1 MSDEIR
7 RLSDE
12 LAREPASLVFLPLG
26 EALRRQGQTDFA
38 LKVALRGL
46 ERHPHNADAHDLL
59 ARIAVDRGELER
71 AFDEWDMVLRFA
83 PRHAGA
89 RKGMGFVL
97 FRQGKLEDA
106 ERYLAEAMEADD
118 GDQSTITALA
128 HVRRALGRPMSDM
141 PPAPDRP
148 SDGKPV
154 MPPLP
159 EIPLRPRAS
168 GETRISGQHHRG
180 SGETRAET
188 LRPAP
193 SGGALPEPPWLSDT
207 LRNSGQPAPAS
218 AAEPAM
224 DAREREALA
233 RNPRALFADL
243 IGDADQTALL
253 LDADGFVLA
262 GAYVAADGRDV
273 AQEVGAELTGVSD
286 EAQRAMRHLDL
297 GNWQQIIVET
307 EVATIAL
314 APGPREGLLLVAADG
329 AMPLG
334 MVRRFLDRAAA
345 RARSFAGGLG

>member
-26 EALRRQGQTDFA
+26 EALRRQGQVDFA
-38 LKVALRGL
+38 LNVALRGL

-97 FRQGKLEDA
+97 FRQGKLEEA
-106 ERYLAEAMEADD
+106 ERYLAEAMEAD
-118 GDQSTITALA
+118 GSDQSTIAALA
-128 HVRRALGRPMSDM
+128 HVRRALGRPISEM
-141 PPAPDRP
+141 PPAPERP
-148 SDGKPV
+148 GDAGRPAL
-154 MPPLP
+154 PPLP
-159 EIPLRPRAS
+159 EMPLQPRPS
-168 GETRISGQHHRG
+168 GETRISGAQHRA
-180 SGETRAET
+180 SGEV
-188 LRPAP
+188 LKPAP
-193 SGGALPEPPWLSDT
+193 SGGALPEPPWLSQT
-207 LRNSGQPAPAS
+207 LRNSAPP
-218 AAEPAM
+218 EPAAAP
-224 DAREREALA
+224 DVDPREREALA

-253 LDADGFVLA
+253 LDAEGFVLA
-262 GAYVAADGRDV
+262 GAYVTSDDRDV
-273 AQEVGAELTGVSD
+273 AQEVGAELSGVSD

-297 GNWQQIIVET
+297 GDWQQIIVET

-314 APGPREGLLLVAADG
+314 APGPRAGLLLVAADG
-329 AMPLG
+329 TMPLG

-345 RARSFAGGLG
+345 RARSFVEGIA

>member
-97 FRQGKLEDA
+97 FRQGKLEEA
-106 ERYLAEAMEADD
+106 ERYLAEAMEAD
-118 GDQSTITALA
+118 GEDQSTIAALA
-128 HVRRALGRPMSDM
+128 HVRRALGRPMSEM
-141 PPAPDRP
+141 PPAPQRP
-148 SDGKPV
+148 SDAGRPAL
-154 MPPLP
+154 PPLP
-159 EIPLRPRAS
+159 EMPLQPRAS
-168 GETRISGQHHRG
+168 GETRVSGPHHRA
-180 SGETRAET
+180 SGETRAAD

-193 SGGALPEPPWLSDT
+193 SGGALPEPPWLTDT
-207 LRNSGQPAPAS
+207 LRNSGQPAPAP
-218 AAEPAM
+218 EPAG
-224 DAREREALA
+224 DPREREALA

-262 GAYVAADGRDV
+262 GAYVTSDSRDV

-297 GNWQQIIVET
+297 GDWQQIIVET

-314 APGPREGLLLVAADG
+314 APGPRGGLLLVAADG

-334 MVRRFLDRAAA
+334 MVRRFLDRAVA
-345 RARSFAGGLG
+345 RARSFVEGIA

>member
-97 FRQGKLEDA
+97 FRQGKLAEA
-106 ERYLAEAMEADD
+106 ERYLAEAMEAD
-118 GDQSTITALA
+118 GEDQSMITALA
-128 HVRRALGRPMSDM
+128 HVRRALGRPMSEM
-141 PPAPDRP
+141 PPAPERP
-148 SDGKPV
+148 SDAGRPA

-159 EIPLRPRAS
+159 EIPMRPRAS
-168 GETRISGQHHRG
+168 GETRISGGHPRP
-180 SGETRAET
+180 SGET

-207 LRNSGQPAPAS
+207 LRNSAQPASS
-218 AAEPAM
+218 APPEPAV
-224 DAREREALA
+224 DPREREALA

-262 GAYVAADGRDV
+262 GAYVASDGRDV

-334 MVRRFLDRAAA
+334 MVRRFLDRAAM
-345 RARSFAGGLG
+345 RARSFVGGLG